1 MMTALG
7 NKKNVKIFSFALAGV
22 FIASVGIMAIV
33 SMGDTANAAPT
44 SDIGVVDQRQ
54 VISDN
59 GTLAL
64 DYQKKLKETAD
75 EMQKD
80 FDEYGEDYSLFVLE
94 VITSYEDRFREYE
107 LMKEYG
113 TFDKS
118 VGYNRKDGRAKRAMC
133 SRVLPIK
140 EGTPKPNKTRTK

>member
-1 MMTALG
+1 MAIMMTALG

-64 DYQKKLKETAD
+64 DYQKKMKALAD

-80 FDEYGEDYSLFVLE
+80 FDAKSANLSDEEKEKLFADMQQQYQE
-94 VITSYEDRFREYE
+94 
-107 LMKEYG
+107 K
-113 TFDKS
+113 
-118 VGYNRKDGRAKRAMC
+118 
-133 SRVLPIK
+133 SRVAEK
-140 EGTPKPNKTRTK
+140 ELEEQVTGAVKSIATKRG

>member
-64 DYQKKLKETAD
+64 DYQKKLKE
-75 EMQKD
+75 
-80 FDEYGEDYSLFVLE
+80 
-94 VITSYEDRFREYE
+94 R
-107 LMKEYG
+107 
-113 TFDKS
+113 
-118 VGYNRKDGRAKRAMC
+118 GRSFPLRRPALRRGPHPLHGLHHGAEH
-133 SRVLPIK
+133 SAGHLHR
-140 EGTPKPNKTRTK
+140 R

>member
-1 MMTALG
+1 MAIMMTALG

-64 DYQKKLKETAD
+64 DYQKKMKALAD

-80 FDEYGEDYSLFVLE
+80 FDAKSANLSNEEKEKLFADMQQQYQE
-94 VITSYEDRFREYE
+94 
-107 LMKEYG
+107 K
-113 TFDKS
+113 KS
-118 VGYNRKDGRAKRAMC
+118 C
-133 SRVLPIK
+133 SRKRI
-140 EGTPKPNKTRTK
+140 GRTSNRSSKIYCN